1 MESHVSGALM
11 NQGGGGVNQIKAV
24 LKRHFI
30 KRVVSKKFVNY
41 KSFLEKVKKI
51 KGARGNDQASALID
65 E

>member
-41 KSFLEKVKKI
+41 KLFRKSKNNKRNQRE
-51 KGARGNDQASALID
+51 R
-65 E
+65 